1 MTRRL
6 LRFTRTIGGV
16 YFDLLLG
23 AVPDESAT
31 DRIFRE
37 MVHTATVELTT
48 LGYAVEEVP
57 VPVDA
62 DVESTRR

>member
-1 MTRRL
+1 M
-6 LRFTRTIGGV
+6 GGV

>member
-1 MTRRL
+1 
-6 LRFTRTIGGV
+6 
-16 YFDLLLG
+16 
-23 AVPDESAT
+23 
-31 DRIFRE
+31 